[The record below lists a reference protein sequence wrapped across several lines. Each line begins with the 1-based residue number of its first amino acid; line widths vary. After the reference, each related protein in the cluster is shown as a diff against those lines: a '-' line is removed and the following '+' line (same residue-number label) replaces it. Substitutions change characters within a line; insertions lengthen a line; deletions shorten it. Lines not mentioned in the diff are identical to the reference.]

1 MSFRLEQ
8 TEGFALNEIK
18 RQFAPFETQM
28 DKLPFCRI
36 RFFDRTPDVL
46 ARGTRLAKL
55 GEHTFYTTNRGIMVG
70 NSTCF
75 AEIVDNFTG
84 IDVYLPQD
92 GKVPQRQLSFLILQ
106 AYRYILC
113 NAGQFQMHGAV
124 VNCQGK
130 AIAFCGIPGA
140 GKSTQAH
147 LWEQYRDAK
156 ALNLDQPAI
165 LFQEDTVL
173 ASGSPWSGKE
183 DCYLPD
189 TAPLAAVFFVEQAPE
204 NQVIPMTPG
213 EAFAHLLPNNYL
225 YPITAQYGAMHQ
237 AAALR
242 VVRNVPFFRLR
253 CTISPEA
260 VEVAY
265 RAVFQE
271 K

>member
-18 RQFAPFETQM
+18 RQFAPFEMQM

-36 RFFDRTPDVL
+36 RFFDRTVDVIRRA
-46 ARGTRLAKL
+46 ARIAKL
-55 GEHTFYTTNRGIMVG
+55 AEHAFYTTDRGIMVS
-70 NSTCF
+70 NATCY
-75 AEIVDNFTG
+75 AEVVEDHTG
-84 IDVYLPQD
+84 IDVYLPRD
-92 GKVPQRQLSFLILQ
+92 GKVPQRQLAFLMLQ

-113 NAGQFQMHGAV
+113 HNGQFQMHGAV
-124 VNCQGK
+124 VTCQGK
-130 AIAFCGIPGA
+130 GIAFCGIPGA

-147 LWEQYRDAK
+147 LWEQYKDAQ

-165 LFQEDTVL
+165 LFEEDQVL
-173 ASGSPWSGKE
+173 VSGSPWSGKE
-183 DCYLPD
+183 DCYRPD
-189 TAPLAAVFFVEQAPE
+189 TAPLAAIFFVEQAPE
-204 NQVIPMTPG
+204 NRVIPMTPG

-225 YPITAQYGAMHQ
+225 YPLTPQYGAQHQ
-237 AAALR
+237 AAIMALAKK
-242 VVRNVPFFRLR
+242 VPAYRLR

-265 RAVFQE
+265 QTVFQE

>member
-18 RQFAPFETQM
+18 RQFAPFEAQM

-36 RFFDRTPDVL
+36 RFFDRTPDVIR
-46 ARGTRLAKL
+46 RGTRMAKL
-55 GEHTFYTTNRGIMVG
+55 GGHSFYTTDRGIMVA
-70 NSTCF
+70 NYACF

-84 IDVYLPQD
+84 IDVYLPRND
-92 GKVPQRQLSFLILQ
+92 KVPQRQLSFLILQ

-113 NAGQFQMHGAV
+113 NAGHFQMHSAV
-124 VNCQGK
+124 VTCHGK
-130 AIAFCGIPGA
+130 GIAFCGIPGA

-147 LWEQYRDAK
+147 LWEQYRDAQ

-165 LFQEDTVL
+165 LFEAGQVL
-173 ASGSPWSGKE
+173 VSGSPWSGKE

-189 TAPLAAVFFVEQAPE
+189 TAPLAAIFFVEQAPE
-204 NQVIPMTPG
+204 NRVIPMTPG

-225 YPITAQYGAMHQ
+225 YPVSPEYGALHQ
-237 AAALR
+237 AAVLR
-242 VVRNVPFFRLR
+242 VAQNVPAYRLL
-253 CTISPEA
+253 CTISEEA

-265 RAVFQE
+265 RAVFQD